1 MGEVWRMKN
10 VNQIN
15 WNELGAPNV
24 PRWLQDLQPEA
35 SNSKLFSES
44 YNALWQFLVPDYAD
58 WRALLELM
66 KSDVHHQVVPFLID
80 MLEDEKSASN
90 AGSILD
96 LLDCLARLWFRRK
109 EISDAD
115 SNRQLYENWA
125 RRINDAVRVGIPVY
139 QKFLNEVGDSG
150 IDIAQGLLDAL
161 EETKAK

>member
-1 MGEVWRMKN
+1 MKDIN
-10 VNQIN
+10 QVN
-15 WNELGAPNV
+15 WEELGAANIPS
-24 PRWLQDLQPEA
+24 WLQDMQSDNP
-35 SNSKLFSES
+35 NSKVFGES

-58 WRALLELM
+58 WKILLELM
-66 KSDVHHQVVPFLID
+66 KSEIHYQVVPFLID
-80 MLEDEKSASN
+80 MLEDEKTASN

-115 SNRQLYENWA
+115 SNRLLYENWA

-139 QKFLNEVGDSG
+139 RKFLNEVGDSG

-161 EETKAK
+161 EKTQI